1 MRVHLGFVISAVS
14 RHNMSNDFAPAS
26 GKGRAMNRSLALDLL
41 RGVAVLAVIVL
52 HTSHHAI
59 GRGVPLFDDWLWP
72 VIRHFYLGVQLFFV
86 ISGYCIMGAVQSAER
101 DARPIMTYIRR
112 RIRRIYPPYWFSLI
126 LLIVLGGM
134 TVFIARKTW
143 WDVFPLTGTDWLLN
157 VVLLQ
162 QLFGAPDASLPY
174 WSLSIEVQ
182 FYVLMAVCLLVPKR
196 RSQWLVAVSGLN
208 ILGMWSVPHLIAG
221 TALAHWAEFACG
233 IAAYSFRH
241 PQGFQR
247 GLHWQLWG
255 VTALA
260 IFVGGCSNSRIYIDN
275 GEFILPI
282 KQAFC
287 MLFGA
292 VMLLMQRAETTAR
305 PAMMSRGLAWI
316 GSISYS
322 LYLTHMPVAS
332 RVFNLTGRFMALNG
346 LRWCIVALVATFLQ
360 FAVGWLFY
368 RFCEARWLNSASNR
382 HSVPVVPAIRS
393 SAIASGNSV
402 RSSDTLIRL

>member
-1 MRVHLGFVISAVS
+1 MSKDLVS
-14 RHNMSNDFAPAS
+14 AS
-26 GKGRAMNRSLALDLL
+26 GKGRDMNRSVVLDLL

-59 GRGVPLFDDWLWP
+59 GHGVPLFDDWLWP

-86 ISGYCIMGAVQSAER
+86 ISGYCIMGAVESAER
-101 DARPIMTYIRR
+101 DAKPIMTYFRR
-112 RIRRIYPPYWFSLI
+112 RLRRIYPPYWFSLI

-134 TVFIARKTW
+134 TVFIARKQW

-182 FYVLMAVCLLVPKR
+182 FYVLMAVCLLVPKW
-196 RSQWLVAVSGLN
+196 RSHWLLAVSGLN
-208 ILGMWSVPHLIAG
+208 ILGMWSIPHLIAG

-233 IAAYSFRH
+233 IAAYSIRH
-241 PQGFQR
+241 SLGFQR

-255 VTALA
+255 ATALA
-260 IFVGGCSNSRIYIDN
+260 IIVGGCSSSRLYIDN

-287 MLFGA
+287 LLFAA
-292 VMLLMQRAETTAR
+292 VMILMQRAEGAGR
-305 PAMMSRGLAWI
+305 PAMKSRGLAWI

-332 RVFNLTGRFMALNG
+332 RVFNLTGRFMPLNG
-346 LRWCIVALVATFLQ
+346 LRWCIVALIATLLQ

-382 HSVPVVPAIRS
+382 HSIPGIPAIRS
-393 SAIASGNSV
+393 IAIASRDPV
-402 RSSDTLIRL
+402 RPSDNLLRL